1 MRSAYAELSDRAY
14 RTSTRALNENC
25 ESNLTEG
32 APRRRSPDVATPGRS
47 WSDGPFL
54 SPIPAFNDVKV
65 IVNSERDHGFLR
77 QKGSLSVLY

>member
-1 MRSAYAELSDRAY
+1 MRSAYAELSDPAY

-32 APRRRSPDVATPGRS
+32 ASAPKIADVATPGRS
-47 WSDGPFL
+47 WSDGPRW

-65 IVNSERDHGFLR
+65 IVNSKRDHGFFR
-77 QKGSLSVLY
+77 QKGGLSVLN